1 MSLKEIPTVQ
11 VDFDNSEFKKERI
24 DELCRMY
31 HDIVGSSVNHETV
44 GEIFHLIRLFNQYDV
59 SPLLF
64 FSLAITGKPRSE
76 YNYQFKLEPISFP
89 MATVPISLLN
99 VIEYTIFQ
107 MSYIPR
113 ILNIKFNP
121 FEIEWEDIREYE
133 CVMNFFMDN
142 KLDDIRYDWYITIQ
156 WY

>member
-24 DELCRMY
+24 DELYRMY
-31 HDIVGSSVNHETV
+31 HDIVGSSVSHETV
-44 GEIFHLIRLFNQYDV
+44 GEIFNLIRLFDQYDV

-64 FSLAITGKPRSE
+64 FSFAITGKPRSE
-76 YNYQFKLEPISFP
+76 YNPQFKLEPISFP

-113 ILNIKFNP
+113 ILNINFNP

-133 CVMNFFMDN
+133 RVMNFFMDN
-142 KLDDIRYDWYITIQ
+142 KLDDIRYDWYITVQ

>member
-11 VDFDNSEFKKERI
+11 VDFDNSEFKRERI

-31 HDIVGSSVNHETV
+31 HDIVGSSVNHETI
-44 GEIFHLIRLFNQYDV
+44 GEIFHLIRLFSQYDV

-113 ILNIKFNP
+113 ILNINFNP

-133 CVMNFFMDN
+133 RVMNFFMDN
-142 KLDDIRYDWYITIQ
+142 KLDDIRYDWYITVQ